1 YSKNIVQLLVKE
13 AFVMSKR
20 QGIKRHEALQPLSR
34 HHMIGLHVG
43 LKLSRAETEKSKISI
58 EQIIEDTREFWFL
71 VGQDHFREEEE
82 ILLLAYAAYA
92 NMNQTEIIEMLLE
105 HIKISSEIDRLLN
118 EELNNEEIRE
128 FGSFLHDH
136 IRKEERI
143 LFPMI
148 EAALPEVKL
157 QKLALLLYD

>member
-1 YSKNIVQLLVKE
+1 IVQLLVKE

-71 VGQDHFREEEE
+71 GGQDNFREEEE
-82 ILLLAYAAYA
+82 ILLQSYEAYA
-92 NMNQTEIIEMLLE
+92 NVNQPEIIEMLLE
-105 HIKISSEIDRLLN
+105 HIKFCS
-118 EELNNEEIRE
+118 
-128 FGSFLHDH
+128 
-136 IRKEERI
+136 
-143 LFPMI
+143 
-148 EAALPEVKL
+148 
-157 QKLALLLYD
+157 

>member
-1 YSKNIVQLLVKE
+1 
-13 AFVMSKR
+13 MSKR

-34 HHMIGLHVG
+34 HHMIGLHIG

-71 VGQDHFREEEE
+71 GGQDHFREEEE
-82 ILLLAYAAYA
+82 ILLPAYAAYA
-92 NMNQTEIIEMLLE
+92 NVNQPEIIEMLLE
-105 HIKISSEIDRLLN
+105 HIKIRSAMDRLFN

-128 FGSFLHDH
+128 LGSLLHDH

-148 EAALPEVKL
+148 EAALPEAKL
-157 QKLALLLYD
+157 QKLAPLLYD